1 MKGKIIFSVILS
13 AILLTG
19 CNSSGTEN
27 TDNPADVP
35 SAEQETLTEISPET
49 TLETEAEETKTT
61 PEVTVVTEE
70 TAEAVAKI
78 SGTTSS
84 EYFDYFTFD
93 LEKYEE
99 DIKDHPLLLMKPDF
113 HQNCTLLSKNLLC
126 SFYQY
131 QKSDNECLRYLRF
144 YDIDKDEI
152 TAEIPLPENYYFFS
166 YSHEKNDDDNVLV
179 KAYLMNDLGT
189 GPDGFGEITVYKDYS
204 YDSVTEYGA
213 VPYPGVD
220 YFNTGIYANDPDTN
234 IIENLRTNTTIVDAP
249 NGIALYGSSI
259 DENRFTF
266 KHLEYEVG
274 SYIGIYDYS
283 TGNIIEIPDS
293 DNLDPVGYYDGKIY
307 ACESNSAS
315 HHVEDGIGTVYS
327 FDVESF
333 EKKVFMTF
341 HTPDDNT
348 EGNIACHM
356 TQDCGYMSVVLSS
369 GTSAETAYIVSL
381 DSGEILAKH
390 ETDAETNDGELREIL
405 YADGRVALVSFF
417 TDKLLVL
424 DPKE

>member
-1 MKGKIIFSVILS
+1 MKHKIFFPIILS
-13 AILLTG
+13 AMLLTA
-19 CNSSGTEN
+19 CNSGS
-27 TDNPADVP
+27 PADVP
-35 SAEQETLTEISPET
+35 SAEQETLTESSPET
-49 TLETEAEETKTT
+49 TLETEAEETETT
-61 PEVTVVTEE
+61 SEVTEVTKE

-84 EYFDYFTFD
+84 DHFDYFTFD

-99 DIKDHPLLLMKPDF
+99 DIQNHPLRQTKPDWFIKPDF

-131 QKSDNECLRYLRF
+131 QKSDDSERLRYLRF
-144 YDIDKDEI
+144 YDIDKDEM
-152 TAEIPLPENYYFFS
+152 TAEIPLPENYSFFT
-166 YSHEKNDDDNVLV
+166 YSHEKSDDGNVLV
-179 KAYLMNDLGT
+179 KAYLLNDLGT

-213 VPYPGVD
+213 IPYPGVD

-234 IIENLRTNTTIVDAP
+234 IIENLRTNATLVDAP

-266 KHLEYEVG
+266 KKIEYEVG

-283 TGNIIEIPDS
+283 TGNITEIPDS
-293 DNLDPVGYYDGKIY
+293 GNLDPVGYYDGKIY

-315 HHVEDGIGTVYS
+315 HHVEDGIGAVYS
-327 FDVESF
+327 FDVETF
-333 EKKVFMTF
+333 EKEVFMTF

-348 EGNIACHM
+348 EGNIDCHM
-356 TQDCGYMSVVLSS
+356 THDCGYMSVVLSYS
-369 GTSAETAYIVSL
+369 TSAETAYIVSL

-390 ETDAETNDGELREIL
+390 ETDSETDDGELREIL
-405 YADGRVALVSFF
+405 CADGRVALVSFF

-424 DPKE
+424 DPK